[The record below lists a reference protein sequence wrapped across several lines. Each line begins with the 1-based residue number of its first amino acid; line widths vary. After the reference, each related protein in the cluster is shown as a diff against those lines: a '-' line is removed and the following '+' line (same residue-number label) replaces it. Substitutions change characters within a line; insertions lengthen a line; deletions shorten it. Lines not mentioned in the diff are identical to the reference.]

1 MFSDTNIVLTLV
13 LSLVSAVL
21 CTAEYL
27 IVKCRALFLVLS
39 TLYMTAACFAII
51 YKGGAL
57 CDALLVV
64 TVTLAVRLFFEIK
77 LGRKDK

>member
-1 MFSDTNIVLTLV
+1 MFSDANIILTLI
-13 LSLVSAVL
+13 LSAVSALL

-27 IVKCRALFLVLS
+27 IGKCRALFLVIG
-39 TLYMTAACFAII
+39 TLYMTAACLAVI

-64 TVTLAVRLFFEIK
+64 CATLAVRLFFEIK

>member
-1 MFSDTNIVLTLV
+1 MFSDANIILTLI
-13 LSLVSAVL
+13 LSLISAVL

-27 IVKCRALFLVLS
+27 AGKCRALFLVIE
-39 TLYMTAACFAII
+39 TLYMTAACFALI

-57 CDALLVV
+57 CDALLVIA
-64 TVTLAVRLFFEIK
+64 VTLAVRLFFEIK